1 MHLSEV
7 KQVHDIDPEINT
19 DYFLKTHL
27 AVEAATLRL
36 GLIALRLQSIP
47 YEQARKT
54 IRSRWIRPASD
65 LKKILDS
72 IESTSANRVWSDY
85 GLERLAEAF
94 KEYSSKYRNKVLHAA
109 ISEIYDQKEL
119 ALCIEI
125 NVSLLRQLE
134 KSLRECFDHSLFD
147 TPASWGAKV
156 CRIKPEITVVNAF
169 GGKANEPITYE
180 AARSLLIDAL
190 KMN

>member
-19 DYFLKTHL
+19 AYFLKTHL

-65 LKKILDS
+65 LKKILDG
-72 IESTSANRVWSDY
+72 IESTSANRVWSNY
-85 GLERLAEAF
+85 GLERLMEAF
-94 KEYSSKYRNKVLHAA
+94 NS
-109 ISEIYDQKEL
+109 
-119 ALCIEI
+119 
-125 NVSLLRQLE
+125 
-134 KSLRECFDHSLFD
+134 
-147 TPASWGAKV
+147 
-156 CRIKPEITVVNAF
+156 
-169 GGKANEPITYE
+169 
-180 AARSLLIDAL
+180 
-190 KMN
+190 

>member
-1 MHLSEV
+1 MHLAEV
-7 KQVHDIDPEINT
+7 KHIHDIDPKINT

-27 AVEAATLRL
+27 AIEAATLRL
-36 GLIALRLQSIP
+36 GLIALRLKSIP
-47 YEQARKT
+47 YDQARKT

-72 IESTSANRVWSDY
+72 IESTSADRAWSDY
-85 GLERLAEAF
+85 GLERLMEAF

-109 ISEIYDQKEL
+109 ISEIYDQRDL
-119 ALCIEI
+119 ALCIETNI
-125 NVSLLRQLE
+125 SLLRQLE
-134 KSLRECFDHSLFD
+134 KSLHECFDHSLFD

-156 CRIKPEITVVNAF
+156 CKTKPATTVVNAF

-180 AARSLLIDAL
+180 VARSLLIDAL
-190 KMN
+190 KTN